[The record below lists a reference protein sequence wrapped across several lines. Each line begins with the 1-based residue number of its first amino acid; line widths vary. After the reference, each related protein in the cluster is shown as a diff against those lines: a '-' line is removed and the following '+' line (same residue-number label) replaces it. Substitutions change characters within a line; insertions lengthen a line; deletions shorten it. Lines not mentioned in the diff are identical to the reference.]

1 MKPIDQLRVI
11 GENIARNSG
20 SLGEIIGAVH
30 ARHKVALSALRLA
43 EFHFRAYA
51 DHHAAKGDTEK
62 QAANAKLADQML
74 DAIQAI
80 GG

>member
-11 GENIARNSG
+11 GENIARDSG
-20 SLGEIIGAVH
+20 SLQDVIGAVH

-51 DHHAAKGDTEK
+51 DHHAAKGDMEK
-62 QAANAKLADQML
+62 QEANTKLADQIL
-74 DAIQAI
+74 DAIQVI
-80 GG
+80 GE